1 MKILVPCIPFDGGKS
16 GISVYIRE
24 VVRALRAEGHDVTCL
39 FEGEPP
45 NEDWVQNPISIP
57 KHGALFSMLYH
68 LFILPFRVKKL
79 TCDGCILP
87 AANRRAF
94 FRYPLPTVVVVHDL
108 SQYHVEAKYD
118 VFRMF
123 YVKHLLPFFV
133 RRAPSVVAISKSTA
147 KDLVQFWKI
156 PEKKISVVYDGFTP
170 VAAGGGAP
178 TLPKLTRST
187 IFYLS
192 RLEHPGKNHVNL
204 IRAYEKL
211 PEDLAKAH
219 PLVLAGGDWNGAEAV
234 HAAAEASPRR
244 DLIRFTGF
252 VKNDDLATLWS
263 QAAAYVFPS
272 RFEGFGL
279 SLLEAMSAEIP
290 CACSST
296 SSLGELG
303 EGAAEL
309 FDPDDVDAIAVALEK
324 ILTAPDAAKVAA
336 GKARA
341 ASFTWARC
349 AKELVAAFAPARVFG
364 VPIDCTT
371 EAHAVR
377 ALIDAAKG
385 VPAGAE
391 EDKIQTEAG
400 VKLFAFVNAHC
411 LNIAYTNARYRNVL
425 CHASAV
431 WPDGTGVRMAGA
443 KLGFPVPENV
453 NGTDLFELIC
463 RAAEKEG
470 VSVFFYGAR
479 AKVVEKMVENV
490 RRDYPLLNVVGF
502 CDGYQDDAT
511 VIEKIRAAKPD
522 LLFVAKGVPDQEL
535 WIADHQREIAA
546 SAAIAVGG
554 LFDFVSGRI
563 PRAPLW
569 MRRLGIEWAFR
580 LYQEPVRLF
589 RRYVIGNPLFLLRVA
604 KEARQR

>member
-24 VVRALRAEGHDVTCL
+24 VVRALRADGHAVTCV

-45 NEDWVQNPISIP
+45 DEDWVSNPVTVP

-68 LFILPFRVKKL
+68 LFVLPRRVKRLK
-79 TCDGCILP
+79 CDCCILP
-87 AANRRAF
+87 AANRRMF
-94 FRYPLPTVVVVHDL
+94 WKCPLPTVAVVHDL

-123 YVKHLLPFFV
+123 YVKRLLPFFV
-133 RRAPSVVAISKSTA
+133 RRATSVVAISKSTA

-170 VAAGGGAP
+170 VANFEI
-178 TLPKLTRST
+178 RSDLKSKFGT

-211 PEDLAKAH
+211 PEALAKAH

-244 DLIRFTGF
+244 DLIRLTGF
-252 VKNDDLATLWS
+252 VRNEELAALWAD
-263 QAAAYVFPS
+263 AAAYVFPS

-279 SLLEAMSAEIP
+279 SLLEAMSAGIP

-303 EGAAEL
+303 EGVAEL
-309 FDPDDVDAIAVALEK
+309 FDPDDVDAIASALEK
-324 ILTAPDAAKVAA
+324 ILTAPDAARIAA

-341 ASFTWARC
+341 AAFTWQRC
-349 AKELVAAFAPARVFG
+349 ARGLLAAFPAANVFG

-371 EAHAVR
+371 DDVAVEKLIAASKEDHA
-377 ALIDAAKG
+377 D
-385 VPAGAE
+385 GAR
-391 EDKIQTEAG
+391 
-400 VKLFAFVNAHC
+400 LFAFVNAHC
-411 LNIAYTNARYRNVL
+411 LNIAYVNERYRDVL
-425 CHASAV
+425 RNAAAV

-443 KLGFPVPENV
+443 KLGFPVPANV
-453 NGTDLFELIC
+453 NGTDLFPLVC

-479 AKVVEKMVENV
+479 DWVVAKMVENV
-490 RRDYPLLNVVGF
+490 KRDYPQLKVVGF

-511 VIEKIRAAKPD
+511 VLAAIRAAKPD
-522 LLFVAKGVPDQEL
+522 LLFVAKGVPGQEL
-535 WIADHQREIAA
+535 WIADHQKELACR
-546 SAAIAVGG
+546 AAIAVGG

-563 PRAPLW
+563 PRAPKW
-569 MRRLGIEWAFR
+569 MRRCGIEWTFR
-580 LYQEPVRLF
+580 LYQEPFRMF
-589 RRYVIGNPLFLLRVA
+589 RRYIIGNPLFLLRLRW
-604 KEARQR
+604 KKFR